1 MAEVKQPD
9 PGFTKPNKLALMALK
24 LAHPHTGKISIEL
37 RPRQTVPTGIVTAVT
52 NGWIRLEGTEHI
64 DDGRKGVALERRH
77 YVITPDGYFAIAET
91 QQRERKAKQARD
103 RYVAAQQ
110 QRAEA

>member
-37 RPRQTVPTGIVTAVT
+37 RPRQVVPVGIITAQT
-52 NGWIRLEGTEHI
+52 NGWIKLEGTEHI
-64 DDGRKGVALERRH
+64 DDGRKGVPLERRH
-77 YVITPDGYFAIAET
+77 YGITPEGYIAITVE
-91 QQRERKAKQARD
+91 QQRERKAMQARA
-103 RYVAAQQ
+103 RYLNQQ
-110 QRAEA
+110 QAEL